1 MAKRILTLFL
11 LLGTF
16 LFAFQQIPA
25 TLKNILLLKK
35 YNVPL
40 VDIRPIQEIKV
51 TGMIKWAESIP
62 MISRYGGILYNN
74 IAFFKRKFQK
84 GATIAIITKTGLDA
98 IPVARILE
106 QNGYK
111 VILLKG
117 GYNFLFKDMMNNMDK
132 FLTLDIIKK
141 LP

>member
-1 MAKRILTLFL
+1 MVVGSL
-11 LLGTF
+11 LL
-16 LFAFQQIPA
+16 AFQQIPA

-35 YNVPL
+35 YNIPL
-40 VDIRPIQEIKV
+40 VDIRPVQEIKV
-51 TGMIKWAESIP
+51 TGMIKWAYSIP
-62 MISRYGGILYNN
+62 MISRYGGILYSN
-74 IAFFKRKFQK
+74 IAIFKRKFPK
-84 GATIAIITKTGLDA
+84 GSTIAIITKTGLDA

-106 QNGYK
+106 QNGYR